1 MAAAAQEA
9 EVEAEGVQSPW
20 STDSTGRASLGTPVP
35 VEEAAATKARRP
47 PPALAAAEE
56 AAAALPPAQVCAGTQ
71 MSPAPVSVVRVARP
85 TTAAVET
92 AAAARAVPPMLP
104 HVARAVNICG
114 LVVAA
119 SSLAVGVRILARLL
133 ARRAQ

>member
-9 EVEAEGVQSPW
+9 EVEAEGMQSPW

-35 VEEAAATKARRP
+35 EAAATKARRP

-71 MSPAPVSVVRVARP
+71 MSPTPVSVVRVARP